1 LYCLPVASHLFLTLS
16 GHWAITMPR
25 KIRSSLETAT
35 ARLKLPFKESKKPYW
50 ERLGPGLSLG
60 YRRNDHAGSWSIRAA
75 DGAGGEWLKRIGTAD
90 DYEPANGGDVLS
102 YEQAVAEARRLYRGK
117 GEAEHASSKP
127 VTLDEALTRYETDL
141 QARSARPYNAR
152 IARYHLTPSLLSKPL
167 ALIVADELKAWRDS
181 VVAKGL
187 APSSVNRV
195 RNSVRAC
202 LELFAPERSHVWK
215 TGLESL
221 PNATRARKLIFP
233 DETIRA
239 LVAEAHRHDP
249 ALGLLFDVLA
259 ATGMRPVQ
267 AQRLRIE
274 DLIAGDRP
282 RLMVSKTAKGGGRNR
297 AEKKLQRYPV
307 PITSTLCA
315 KLKQTTRGR
324 TDDAPMLLRAD
335 GRPWNESNPHA
346 DYHRPFIEIVKAVGL
361 APGTTAYLFRHSS
374 IARMLMRG
382 LHVKLVADLHDTSPL
397 MIQQHYG
404 KFIVEHSDEIARSV
418 LLNDEPPAANVIP
431 IGGR

>member
-1 LYCLPVASHLFLTLS
+1 MRKTRSPFESAS
-16 GHWAITMPR
+16 
-25 KIRSSLETAT
+25 
-35 ARLKLPFKESKKPYW
+35 ARLRLPIKENKKPYW
-50 ERLGPGLSLG
+50 QRLGPGLSLG

-90 DYEPANGGDVLS
+90 DYEMANGLDVLS
-102 YEQAVAEARRLYRGK
+102 FEQAVAEARRLYRGK
-117 GEAEHASSKP
+117 DDTEHDSSKP
-127 VTLDEALTRYETDL
+127 LTLDEALTRYETDL
-141 QARSARPYNAR
+141 RVRSARPDNAR
-152 IARYHLTPSLLSKPL
+152 NARYHLTPNLLSKPL
-167 ALIVADELKAWRDS
+167 TLIAADELRTWRDS

-202 LELFAPERSHVWK
+202 LELFAPERSHVWR

-249 ALGLLFDVLA
+249 ALGLLCDVLA
-259 ATGMRPVQ
+259 ATGMRPIQ
-267 AQRLRIE
+267 AQRLRVE
-274 DLIAGDRP
+274 DLIAGERP
-282 RLMVSKTAKGGGRNR
+282 RLMVSRTAKGGGRNR

-315 KLKQTTRGR
+315 KLKQAAKRR
-324 TDDAPMLLRAD
+324 PDDAPLLLRAD
-335 GRPWNESNPHA
+335 GRPWSERNPHG
-346 DYHRPFIEIVKAVGL
+346 DYRLPFIEIVKVVGL

-382 LHVKLVADLHDTSPL
+382 LHTKLVADLHDTSPL

-404 KFIVEHSDEIARSV
+404 KFIVEHSDEIARAA
-418 LLNDEPPAANVIP
+418 LLHDEPPVAANVIP

>member
-1 LYCLPVASHLFLTLS
+1 
-16 GHWAITMPR
+16 MPR
-25 KIRSSLETAT
+25 KARSSLESAS
-35 ARLKLPFKESKKPYW
+35 ARLKLPIKENKKPYW

-90 DYEPANGGDVLS
+90 DYEPANGRDVLS
-102 YEQAVAEARRLYRGK
+102 HEQAVAEARRLYRGK
-117 GEAEHASSKP
+117 DDADPSKP
-127 VTLDEALTRYETDL
+127 VTLDEALTRYAADL
-141 QARSARPYNAR
+141 QARSALPYNAR
-152 IARYHLTPSLLSKPL
+152 VARYHLTPSLLSKPL
-167 ALIVADELKAWRDS
+167 ALITAAELKAWRDS

-195 RNSVRAC
+195 RGSVRAC
-202 LELFAPERSHVWK
+202 LELFAPERSHIWK
-215 TGLESL
+215 SGLENL

-233 DETIRA
+233 DDVIRA
-239 LVAEAHRHDP
+239 LVAESYRRDP

-259 ATGMRPVQ
+259 ATGMRPIQ

-274 DLIAGDRP
+274 DLIGGDKP

-307 PITSTLCA
+307 PITVSLCA
-315 KLKQTTRGR
+315 KLKQAAKGRADDTTL
-324 TDDAPMLLRAD
+324 LLRAD
-335 GRPWNESNPHA
+335 GRPWNETNPHT
-346 DYHRPFIEIVKAVGL
+346 DYWRSFIEIVKAVGL
-361 APGTTAYLFRHSS
+361 EPGTTAYLFRHSS

-382 LHVKLVADLHDTSPL
+382 LHTKLVADLHDTSPV

-404 KFIVEHSDEIARSV
+404 KFIVEHTDEIARTA
-418 LLNDEPPAANVIP
+418 LLHDEPPAANVIP
-431 IGGR
+431 ISGR